1 MKLKLMKFK
10 SVDHDEKLK
19 TLIKSNNLD
28 YDSLLKRLKYE
39 SLWNELIY
47 KKFSALIKIDR
58 NKLRN
63 DLTKK
68 YQI

>member
-28 YDSLLKRLKYE
+28 YDSLLKTE
-39 SLWNELIY
+39 I
-47 KKFSALIKIDR
+47 
-58 NKLRN
+58 
-63 DLTKK
+63 
-68 YQI
+68 